1 MSESRPL
8 ATTLEQ
14 PQAATCPLFA
24 DGPETRAP
32 SWGVSSFGLGVVALT
47 LAEASVRLGVRA
59 VLTVHAGLTA
69 AQYALLAL
77 SVIAFGYGEGYRALH
92 RSFVPHVI
100 ERATT
105 LARSDQRGL
114 RSWLTAPLY
123 MLCLVQAEPRV
134 LRRGWLS
141 VFLICCAVVIV
152 REVPEPYR
160 GIVDAGVAVA
170 LGIGLFSLICGYIAA
185 VRSKQSARS

>member
-8 ATTLEQ
+8 ANTLQQ
-14 PQAATCPLFA
+14 PQVTSCPLFA

-32 SWGVSSFGLGVVALT
+32 NWSVSSFGLAVLAVT

-59 VLTVHAGLTA
+59 VLTVHAGLNA

-77 SVIAFGYGEGYRALH
+77 SLIAFAYGEGYRALH

-100 ERATT
+100 ERARA

-114 RSWLTAPLY
+114 RGWLMAPLY
-123 MLCLVQAEPRV
+123 MLCLVQAEPR
-134 LRRGWLS
+134 
-141 VFLICCAVVIV
+141 
-152 REVPEPYR
+152 
-160 GIVDAGVAVA
+160 
-170 LGIGLFSLICGYIAA
+170 
-185 VRSKQSARS
+185 